1 MCGDRRHSY
10 EYCPLAW
17 DEEPEQVNYLG
28 NYNHNVY
35 DNAPI
40 NNSNNQTFQSDP
52 PEPYIDPAV
61 SDFMHQQR
69 KINQMMLE
77 QMQAMSA
84 QLTARSEM
92 IKALMDQLAKRQLR
106 EGYGPGELQVETN
119 ELESVY
125 RAEVP
130 SVDLGEPGRDPH
142 ESDASRVPQ
151 PEDLGTGESESDEV
165 DAGSAREPS
174 AHDATRVKT
183 QTEGSTPELKPL
195 PANLRYEFLVPDKS
209 CLVIIS
215 ADLKPDRTATLLEK
229 LKAHTGAIGC
239 STMDS
244 KEISW
249 ILLMQEFG
257 RVVRVPQK
265 WVLPPVPPD
274 PCTTLLV
281 RVPQKWVLPPVPP
294 DPPSTNQ

>member
-10 EYCPLAW
+10 EYCPLAEW

-28 NYNHNVY
+28 NYNHNIY
-35 DNAPI
+35 NNAPF
-40 NNSNNQTFQSDP
+40 NNSNNHAFQYDP

-77 QMQAMSA
+77 QMQAMNA
-84 QLTARSEM
+84 QLTARSKM
-92 IKALMDQLAKRQLR
+92 INTLMDQLAKGQLR
-106 EGYGPGELQVETN
+106 EGYGSSVKNYPDELQVEPN
-119 ELESVY
+119 ELESMY
-125 RAEVP
+125 GADETT
-130 SVDLGEPGRDPH
+130 VDLGEPGRDPH

-165 DAGSAREPS
+165 DTGSAREPS

-215 ADLKPDRTATLLEK
+215 ADLQPDRTATLLEK
-229 LKAHTGAIGC
+229 LKAHTGAIRC
-239 STMDS
+239 SIMDS
-244 KEISW
+244 NEI
-249 ILLMQEFG
+249 L
-257 RVVRVPQK
+257 VHVPQK

>member
-1 MCGDRRHSY
+1 
-10 EYCPLAW
+10 
-17 DEEPEQVNYLG
+17 
-28 NYNHNVY
+28 
-35 DNAPI
+35 
-40 NNSNNQTFQSDP
+40 
-52 PEPYIDPAV
+52 
-61 SDFMHQQR
+61 
-69 KINQMMLE
+69 ML
-77 QMQAMSA
+77 MAH
-84 QLTARSEM
+84 
-92 IKALMDQLAKRQLR
+92 QLAKGQLR
-106 EGYGPGELQVETN
+106 GGYESSVKNHPDELQVETN

-125 RAEVP
+125 GAEVP
-130 SVDLGEPGRDPH
+130 TVDLGEPGRDPH

-151 PEDLGTGESESDEV
+151 PEDLGTGESKSDEV

-195 PANLRYEFLVPDKS
+195 PANLRYEFLVPDES

-215 ADLKPDRTATLLEK
+215 ADLKPDRTATLLEN

-239 STMDS
+239 SITDS
-244 KEISW
+244 KEILR
-249 ILLMQEFG
+249 ILLMQG
-257 RVVRVPQK
+257 SDRVVRVPQK

-281 RVPQKWVLPPVPP
+281 HVPQKWVFPPVPP